1 MEQDSG
7 STTHNR
13 LPSSLSQL
21 FTCKINLMACGLVGG
36 VGVGMMRLSSLY
48 QVPLFVV
55 VITGRTRGD
64 LGGVLAG
71 QESPVRGLCGM
82 ALGVHLVSICQG
94 PAGWQGLLLIHCKV
108 LQHT

>member
-7 STTHNR
+7 STTHNL

-21 FTCKINLMACGLVGG
+21 FTCKINLIARGLVGG
-36 VGVGMMRLSSLY
+36 AVGMMRLSSLY

-71 QESPVRGLCGM
+71 QGSPVCGLCGM

-94 PAGWQGLLLIHCKV
+94 PPGWQGLLLIHCKV